1 MSKKKKVIPAIIKEV
16 RQRTFLPIE
25 YAYQKSISFSQLSI
39 FRSCPHKWSLQ
50 YKDGHYTSEQSIHMT
65 FGTALHETL
74 QHYITTLYEVSAAEA
89 DRIDLEISFED
100 KLGEIY
106 RKNYEDNKKV
116 HFSNPSELRE
126 FYNDGIEILKFIKK
140 KRNAYFSKTGWQLV
154 GCEIP
159 IQLTPNPA
167 YTNTIYKG
175 YLDLVLYHE
184 PTNKIKIV
192 DIKTSTRGWSDIN
205 KKDEDKQ
212 FQLILY
218 KQYFSQ
224 LYNIPVDNIDVE
236 FFIVKRKVP
245 EVSDFPIKRVQI
257 FEPASGKVKINKAT
271 TAVKEFIE
279 EVFNVDGTYK
289 DKSYQPQ
296 PSKHNCSFCP
306 FKNKKELC
314 DKGLT
319 L

>member
-1 MSKKKKVIPAIIKEV
+1 LSKKKKVIPSIIKEV

-126 FYNDGIEILKFIKK
+126 FYNDGVEILKFIKR

>member
-1 MSKKKKVIPAIIKEV
+1 
-16 RQRTFLPIE
+16 
-25 YAYQKSISFSQLSI
+25 
-39 FRSCPHKWSLQ
+39 
-50 YKDGHYTSEQSIHMT
+50 MT
-65 FGTALHETL
+65 FGIALHETL
-74 QHYITTLYEVSAAEA
+74 QHYITTLYEVSGAEA
-89 DRIDLEISFED
+89 DRIDIETYFED
-100 KLGEIY
+100 KMGEIY

-126 FYNDGIEILKFIKK
+126 FYNDGLEILKFIKK
-140 KRNAYFSKTGWQLV
+140 KKNNYFSKTGWHLV

-159 IQLTPNPA
+159 IQLTPNPT
-167 YTNTIYKG
+167 YKNTIYKG

-192 DIKTSTRGWSDIN
+192 DIKTSTRGWSDLN

-224 LYNIPVDNIDVE
+224 LYNLPVDNIEVE

-245 EVSDFPIKRVQI
+245 ETSDFPIKRVQI
-257 FEPASGKVKINKAT
+257 FSPASGKVKLNKAT
-271 TAVKEFIE
+271 SAIKEFVE
-279 EVFNVDGTYK
+279 EVFNIDGTHK

-306 FKNKKELC
+306 FKDRKELC

>member
-1 MSKKKKVIPAIIKEV
+1 LSKKKKVIPLIIKEV

-126 FYNDGIEILKFIKK
+126 FYNDGVEILKFIKR

-279 EVFNVDGTYK
+279 EVFNIDGTYK

>member
-1 MSKKKKVIPAIIKEV
+1 MSKKKKVIPLIIKEV

-126 FYNDGIEILKFIKK
+126 FYNDGVEILKFIKR

-184 PTNKIKIV
+184 PTNKIKII

-279 EVFNVDGTYK
+279 EVFNIDGTYK

>member
-1 MSKKKKVIPAIIKEV
+1 LSKKKKVIPAIIKEV

-25 YAYQKSISFSQLSI
+25 YAYQKSISFSQLSV
-39 FRSCPHKWSLQ
+39 FRSCPRKWSLQ

-89 DRIDLEISFED
+89 DRIDLETYFED

-106 RKNYEDNKKV
+106 RKSYEDNKKV

-126 FYNDGIEILKFIKK
+126 FYNDGVEILKYIKK
-140 KRNAYFSKTGWQLV
+140 KRNTYFSKKEWSLV
-154 GCEIP
+154 GCELP
-159 IQLTPNPA
+159 IQLTPNPT
-167 YTNTIYKG
+167 YKNTIYKG

-184 PTNKIKIV
+184 PTNKIKII

-224 LYNIPVDNIDVE
+224 LYNIPIDNIEVE

-245 EVSDFPIKRVQI
+245 EVSDFPIRRVQI
-257 FEPASGKVKINKAT
+257 FEPASGKVKLNKAT
-271 TAVKEFIE
+271 SAVKEFIE
-279 EVFNVDGTYK
+279 EVFNIDGTHK

-306 FKNKKELC
+306 FKDKKEFC

>member
-1 MSKKKKVIPAIIKEV
+1 MSKKKKVIPAIIKEI
-16 RQRTFLPIE
+16 RQRTFPPLE
-25 YAYQKSISFSQLSI
+25 YAYQKSISFSQLSV
-39 FRSCPHKWSLQ
+39 FRSCPRKWSLQ

-74 QHYITTLYEVSAAEA
+74 QHYITTLYEVSGAEA
-89 DRIDLEISFED
+89 DRIDIETYFEN
-100 KLGEIY
+100 KMGEIY

-126 FYNDGIEILKFIKK
+126 FYNDGLEILKFIKK
-140 KRNAYFSKTGWQLV
+140 KKNIYFSKTGWHLV

-159 IQLTPNPA
+159 IQLTPNPT
-167 YTNTIYKG
+167 YKNTIYKG

-184 PTNKIKIV
+184 PTNTIRII
-192 DIKTSTRGWSDIN
+192 DIKTSTRGWNDSN

-224 LYNIPVDNIDVE
+224 LYNLPLDNIEIE

-245 EVSDFPIKRVQI
+245 EVSDYPIKRVQI
-257 FEPASGKVKINKAT
+257 FSPASGKVKLNKAT
-271 TAVKEFIE
+271 NAVKEFVE
-279 EVFNVDGTYK
+279 EVFNVDGTHK
-289 DKSYQPQ
+289 DKSYTPQ
-296 PSKHNCSFCP
+296 SNKYNCSFCP
-306 FKNKKELC
+306 FKDKKELC
-314 DKGLT
+314 DKGLI

>member
-25 YAYQKSISFSQLSI
+25 YAYQKSISFSQLSV
-39 FRSCPHKWSLQ
+39 FRSCPRKWSLQ

-74 QHYITTLYEVSAAEA
+74 QQYITTLYEVSGAEA
-89 DRIDLEISFED
+89 DRLDLETSFED

-106 RKNYEDNKKV
+106 RKSYEDNKKV

-126 FYNDGIEILKFIKK
+126 FYNDGVEILKFIKR

-159 IQLTPNPA
+159 IQLTPNPT
-167 YTNTIYKG
+167 YKNTIYKG

-218 KQYFSQ
+218 NTIYKKNH
-224 LYNIPVDNIDVE
+224 YN
-236 FFIVKRKVP
+236 
-245 EVSDFPIKRVQI
+245 
-257 FEPASGKVKINKAT
+257 
-271 TAVKEFIE
+271 
-279 EVFNVDGTYK
+279 
-289 DKSYQPQ
+289 
-296 PSKHNCSFCP
+296 
-306 FKNKKELC
+306 
-314 DKGLT
+314 
-319 L
+319 

>member
-1 MSKKKKVIPAIIKEV
+1 MSKKKKVIPAIIKEI
-16 RQRTFLPIE
+16 RQRTFLPLE
-25 YAYQKSISFSQLSI
+25 YAYQKSISFSQLSV
-39 FRSCPHKWSLQ
+39 FRSCPRKWSLQ

-74 QHYITTLYEVSAAEA
+74 QHYITTLYEVSGAQA
-89 DRIDLEISFED
+89 DRIDIETYFED
-100 KLGEIY
+100 KMGEIY

-126 FYNDGIEILKFIKK
+126 FYNDGLEILKFIKK
-140 KRNAYFSKTGWQLV
+140 KKNNYFSKTGWHLV
-154 GCEIP
+154 GCELP
-159 IQLTPNPA
+159 IQLTPNPT
-167 YTNTIYKG
+167 YKNTIYKG

-192 DIKTSTRGWSDIN
+192 DIKTSTRGWSDLN

-224 LYNIPVDNIDVE
+224 LYNLPVDNIEVE

-245 EVSDFPIKRVQI
+245 EVSDYPIKRVQI
-257 FEPASGKVKINKAT
+257 FAPASGKVKLNKAT
-271 TAVKEFIE
+271 SAVKEFVE
-279 EVFNVDGTYK
+279 EVFNVDGTHK
-289 DKSYQPQ
+289 DKSYAPQ

-306 FKNKKELC
+306 FKDKKELC